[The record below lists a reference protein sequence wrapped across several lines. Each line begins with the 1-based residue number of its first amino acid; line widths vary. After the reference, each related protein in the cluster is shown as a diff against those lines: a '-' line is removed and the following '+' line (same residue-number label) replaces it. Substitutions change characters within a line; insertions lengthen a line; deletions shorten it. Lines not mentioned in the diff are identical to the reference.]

1 MHKMSVPIIQGGMG
15 VGISM
20 GSLAGAVAA
29 EGGMG
34 VISTANIG
42 FREKDFWSNPQEANC
57 RALEK
62 EIRRAREIS
71 DGKGLIAVNAMVAT
85 KNFAEMVK
93 VAVKSGIDAV
103 ISGAGLP
110 LNLPDLV
117 DDKTLI
123 APIVSGKRAAS
134 LLMRTWKSKHGRSPD
149 FLVVE
154 GSKAGGHL
162 GFKKEEL
169 LEGRESKLED
179 IISDVTSVAM
189 GISVFGA
196 GGIFDSEDIKTI
208 KDRGAA
214 GVQIATRF
222 IATQECDAS
231 QGYKDRILSA
241 KSEDVKI
248 ITSPVGMPGRA
259 LNSPLIKRVSKQLRI
274 APKRCIDCIITC
286 NPGTTPYCI
295 NSALITGFY
304 GDWENGLFFAGS
316 NVGRINEMTTV
327 KDLIKELDR

>member
-1 MHKMSVPIIQGGMG
+1 MYKMSVPIIQGGMG

-189 GISVFGA
+189 GIS
-196 GGIFDSEDIKTI
+196 E
-208 KDRGAA
+208 
-214 GVQIATRF
+214 
-222 IATQECDAS
+222 AS
-231 QGYKDRILSA
+231 LIQRIL
-241 KSEDVKI
+241 
-248 ITSPVGMPGRA
+248 
-259 LNSPLIKRVSKQLRI
+259 RI
-274 APKRCIDCIITC
+274 
-286 NPGTTPYCI
+286 
-295 NSALITGFY
+295 
-304 GDWENGLFFAGS
+304 
-316 NVGRINEMTTV
+316 
-327 KDLIKELDR
+327 

>member
-1 MHKMSVPIIQGGMG
+1 MYKMSVPIIQGGMG

-123 APIVSGKRAAS
+123 APIVSVTSPLPATLQTSTSSPNTPRP
-134 LLMRTWKSKHGRSPD
+134 HGQ
-149 FLVVE
+149 
-154 GSKAGGHL
+154 SKATNDTPG
-162 GFKKEEL
+162 K
-169 LEGRESKLED
+169 
-179 IISDVTSVAM
+179 
-189 GISVFGA
+189 
-196 GGIFDSEDIKTI
+196 
-208 KDRGAA
+208 
-214 GVQIATRF
+214 
-222 IATQECDAS
+222 
-231 QGYKDRILSA
+231 IL
-241 KSEDVKI
+241 
-248 ITSPVGMPGRA
+248 
-259 LNSPLIKRVSKQLRI
+259 
-274 APKRCIDCIITC
+274 
-286 NPGTTPYCI
+286 
-295 NSALITGFY
+295 
-304 GDWENGLFFAGS
+304 
-316 NVGRINEMTTV
+316 
-327 KDLIKELDR
+327 